1 MKPPWRPLAFQ
12 INITRNGKS
21 IMDLIC
27 LLDSTTPCLL
37 RLTVKITFS
46 PEIWNHFFSLNLPK
60 LCLLKRVFDHQIT
73 KLLPKFFNVRQKWTG
88 TKSPVPDVGGHG
100 QWESGHLFL
109 ILVRRTDGKRT
120 AFNLKSGQNPDKAQ
134 TNTGHGQ
141 RYLPTSVRYHVHRTL
156 TQSNN
161 PSNTFKS

>member
-60 LCLLKRVFDHQIT
+60 LCLLKRVYDHQIT
-73 KLLPKFFNVRQKWTG
+73 KLLPKFLNVRQNGPERSLRYQTSAD
-88 TKSPVPDVGGHG
+88 TDSESPDISFSSLSGRIDG
-100 QWESGHLFL
+100 Q
-109 ILVRRTDGKRT
+109 RT
-120 AFNLKSGQNPDKAQ
+120 AFNRKSGQNPDKAK

-141 RYLPTSVRYHVHRTL
+141 RYPPTPVRYHVHRTL
-156 TQSNN
+156 TQSSN
-161 PSNTFKS
+161 P